1 MAERIHLGDEMALR
15 TPPSWLQN
23 GTHPAENDR
32 LTVTNSL
39 YSAGG
44 VADYG
49 SMRVSQLATP
59 GMAVQMAVG
68 HAIIPGTQVSNQGY
82 YIAYNDASASVAI
95 ATADPA
101 LPRKDRIVIKVQD
114 SYYSGAANLVS
125 FASVTGTPASSPVAP
140 AAPDNALTLA
150 IVDVAAGATSIVD
163 ANITDA
169 RVQAKFKESVFKS
182 QATAANSVQ
191 IEQLSSQ
198 TGKAIRVDNS
208 SGVQKFAVAFDGTLT
223 FQDGSTQN
231 TAAVGGVTS
240 VSGGTGI
247 TVTGTT
253 AVSVAI
259 DTGVTAD
266 LNTAQTLTNKTLTSP
281 FINLGIN
288 PQSGT
293 TYTAVLADNGRLV
306 TLNNASAIAVT
317 IPLNASVNFPIGAQ
331 INMAQLGAGQVTVS
345 GAGGVTVV
353 STGATAATPKLRAQY
368 STLTAVQTSTDNW
381 LVMGDIS

>member
-1 MAERIHLGDEMALR
+1 MALR

-39 YSAGG
+39 WGAGG

-59 GMAVQMAVG
+59 GMSVQIAAG
-68 HAIIPGTQVSNQGY
+68 HAIIPGTQTSNQGY
-82 YIAYNDASASVAI
+82 YISYNDAAATVGI

-101 LPRKDRIVIKVQD
+101 QPRKDRIVIKVQD

-125 FASVTGTPASSPVAP
+125 FAAVTGTPASSPVAP

-163 ANITDA
+163 ANITDQ
-169 RVQAKFKESVFKS
+169 RIQAKFKETIIRS
-182 QATAANSVQ
+182 QATAANTLLL
-191 IEQLSSQ
+191 EQLTSQ
-198 TGKAIRVDNS
+198 TGKAFRIDNT
-208 SGVQKFAVAFDGTLT
+208 SGSQKFAIAFDGTLT

-247 TVTGTT
+247 TATGSS
-253 AVSVAI
+253 AVSIAI
-259 DTGVTAD
+259 DTTVTAD
-266 LNTAQTLTNKTLTSP
+266 LNTAQTLTNKTLNSP

-288 PQSGT
+288 GQSTT
-293 TYTAVLADNGRLV
+293 TYTTVLTDNGKLV
-306 TLNNASAIAVT
+306 TLNNASPITVT
-317 IPLNASVNFPIGAQ
+317 IPLNSSVNYPVGAQ
-331 INMAQLGAGQVTVS
+331 INMVQFGAGQVTVQGDS
-345 GAGGVTVV
+345 GVTVV
-353 STGATAATPKLRAQY
+353 STGATAATPKTRAQY
-368 STLTAVQTSTDNW
+368 STLTAIQTSADNW
-381 LVMGDIS
+381 LVVGDIS